1 MLILQ
6 FIEQVVL
13 LETQFIVQIGAGHSF
28 SLALNKQGQLF
39 SWGAVSGQKDDEYFC
54 SKPR

>member
-6 FIEQVVL
+6 FVEQVVL